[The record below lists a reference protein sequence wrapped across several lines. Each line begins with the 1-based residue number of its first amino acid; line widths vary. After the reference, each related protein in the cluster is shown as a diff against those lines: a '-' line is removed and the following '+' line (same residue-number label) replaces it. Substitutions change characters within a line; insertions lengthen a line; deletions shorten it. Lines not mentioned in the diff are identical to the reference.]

1 MDRYAFAEEEQC
13 AVSPLHS
20 CSIEIGDPDA
30 LEEPRTSSSPE
41 LPDQAEST
49 LQLSQLD
56 ASQASAQA
64 ALLQLACGPGV
75 SWAGGQPCP
84 SRAGAEQE
92 LPSKRRRHLRT
103 RKARETD
110 RRHVPLLTALSHAW
124 LLPCTLRYHGWQ
136 MVKRCMIA
144 SDTNASEQRQGRK
157 SEG

>member
-49 LQLSQLD
+49 LQLSQPD

-110 RRHVPLLTALSHAW
+110 RRHATPYCIVTRMAPALHSQMPW
-124 LLPCTLRYHGWQ
+124 LANGEALHDC
-136 MVKRCMIA
+136 I
-144 SDTNASEQRQGRK
+144 
-157 SEG
+157 